1 MLISTVYAQSGE
13 ISEST
18 NAEVEFLMNPLYWT
32 ELSLLIL
39 VLLAAPIYAI
49 FAQRGSSLSVPL
61 RGLSLP
67 KGSVRA
73 ILALLIVGS
82 FVNVLVFGANV
93 LGENFD
99 QVITAFGTLAGAVTG
114 FYFAGRSA
122 EPANEE
128 VSPRVSEN
136 SEPLANSDTI
146 AEKPAG

>member
-1 MLISTVYAQSGE
+1 
-13 ISEST
+13 
-18 NAEVEFLMNPLYWT
+18 MNPLYWT

-49 FAQRGSSLSVPL
+49 YAQRGSSLSVPL

-128 VSPRVSEN
+128 VPPRVPEN
-136 SEPLANSDTI
+136 SKPLADTDTI
-146 AEKPAG
+146 AEKSVD